1 MTSIGGVFMYE
12 SYDQSVGILTN
23 VTNKKLV
30 RYLNTNL
37 ERFNITTEQWIV
49 LLKLSGKNKIS
60 QKSLAEIVNKDQPT
74 LTRILDI
81 LEKKSLIER
90 HPNEKDRRCFVLH
103 ITEKGT
109 ALKEKIEPFLENV
122 FEVILQGIPSENL
135 NMYTKVLLQL
145 NENIDNAYSKN
156 K

>member
-1 MTSIGGVFMYE
+1 M
-12 SYDQSVGILTN
+12 
-23 VTNKKLV
+23 
-30 RYLNTNL
+30 
-37 ERFNITTEQWIV
+37 

>member
-49 LLKLSGKNKIS
+49 LLKLSEKNKIS

-90 HPNEKDRRCFVLH
+90 HPNEQDRRSFVLH

-109 ALKEKIEPFLENV
+109 SLKEKIEPFLENV